1 MSEFPLF
8 DPLRG
13 CPADLPLIREELLER
28 IEWLRASAA
37 EPSEIQEAID
47 DYEFYTALG
56 RRPS

>member
-1 MSEFPLF
+1 MSELLLF

-13 CPADLPLIREELLER
+13 RPADLPVIREELLER

-37 EPSEIQEAID
+37 EPSVIQEAID

>member
-1 MSEFPLF
+1 
-8 DPLRG
+8 
-13 CPADLPLIREELLER
+13 
-28 IEWLRASAA
+28 LRASAA